1 MVLQIFQKQSV
12 LILNK
17 GKKMLK
23 KVLLFSFYLLITGE
37 SLMAKNSLPKYYEE
51 TLENGLKVVAIP
63 LNNNSNVITTD
74 IFYNVG
80 SRDEIMGKSGIAHML
95 EHLNF
100 KSTKNLKSGEFDKI
114 VKGFGGVNNASTGFD
129 YTHYYIKS
137 STKNLSKS
145 LGLYAD
151 LMENLTLKDE
161 EFQPER
167 DVVAEER
174 RWRTDNSPMGY
185 LYFKLFNNTFT
196 YHPYH
201 WTPIG
206 FMNDIQNWKIEDI
219 REFHSKY
226 YTPSNAIVIVAGDI
240 DKDKVFKEVRKK
252 FASIKNTKNSKNIP
266 KELHTVEPKQEGA
279 KRVIIHKDSE
289 VEMLAINF
297 NIPNFLSED
306 QYALSALS
314 ELLSSGKSSRLNEVL
329 VDEKRLVNSVYAYNM
344 ELKDPGVYLFMA
356 VCNPGIKAETVEK
369 VILEEI
375 EKIKAGDIKEEELQ
389 KVKKNTKSDFIFSL
403 ESSSSVASLY
413 GSYLSRGDIS
423 PLMKYEKK
431 IDALE
436 IEDLIRVANK
446 YFTASNSTT
455 MILEKSEEK

>member
-1 MVLQIFQKQSV
+1 
-12 LILNK
+12 
-17 GKKMLK
+17 MLK
-23 KVLLFSFYLLITGE
+23 KVLLLSVCLLIIGE
-37 SLMAKNSLPKYYEE
+37 NVMAKNSLPKYYEK
-51 TLENGLKVVAIP
+51 TLKNGLKIVAIP
-63 LNNNSNVITTD
+63 LKNNSDVITTD

-100 KSTKNLKSGEFDKI
+100 KSTKNLKAGEFDTI
-114 VKGFGGVNNASTGFD
+114 VKSFGGINNASTGFD

-137 STKNLSKS
+137 SKKNLSKS
-145 LGLYAD
+145 LELYAD

-206 FMNDIQNWKIEDI
+206 FMSDIQNWKIEDI
-219 REFHSKY
+219 KDFHSTY
-226 YTPSNAIVIVAGDI
+226 YTPSNAIVLVAGDI
-240 DKDKVFKEVRKK
+240 DKKTVFEEVTKK
-252 FASIKNTKNSKNIP
+252 FSDIKNTANSINIR
-266 KELHTVEPKQEGA
+266 KELHTIEPKQNGA
-279 KRVIIHKDSE
+279 KRIVIHKDSE

-297 NIPNFLSED
+297 NIPNFLHED
-306 QYALSALS
+306 QVALSALS
-314 ELLSSGKSSRLNEVL
+314 ELLSSGKSSRLNELL
-329 VDEKRLVNSVYAYNM
+329 VDEKQLVNTVYAYNM

-356 VCNPGIKAETVEK
+356 VCNPGVDARDVEK
-369 VILEEI
+369 IILEEI
-375 EKIKAGDIKEEELQ
+375 DKIKSGDIKEEELN
-389 KVKKNTKSDFIFSL
+389 KIKKNTKSDFIFSL

-413 GSYLSRGDIS
+413 GSYLSRGDIT
-423 PLMKYEKK
+423 PLMNYEDK
-431 IDALE
+431 IEALKT
-436 IEDLIRVANK
+436 EDLVKVAKK
-446 YFTASNSTT
+446 YFTSGNSTT
-455 MILEKSEEK
+455 VILKNNEENE

>member
-1 MVLQIFQKQSV
+1 
-12 LILNK
+12 
-17 GKKMLK
+17 MLK
-23 KVLLFSFYLLITGE
+23 KVLLFSFYLLIIGE
-37 SLMAKNSLPKYYEE
+37 NIMANNSLPKYYEE
-51 TLENGLKVVAIP
+51 TLDNGLKIVAIP
-63 LNNNSNVITTD
+63 LKNNSNVITTD

-80 SRDEIMGKSGIAHML
+80 SRDEVMGKSGIAHML

-100 KSTKNLKSGEFDKI
+100 KSTKNLKSGEFDTI

-129 YTHYYIKS
+129 YTHYFIKS
-137 STKNLSKS
+137 SKKNLTKS
-145 LGLYAD
+145 LELYAD

-206 FMNDIQNWKIEDI
+206 FMNDIQNWNIEDI

-240 DKDKVFKEVRKK
+240 NKEEVFKVAKSK
-252 FASIKNTKNSKNIP
+252 FSSIKNTNNSKDIK
-266 KELHTVEPKQEGA
+266 KELYTVEPKQEGP
-279 KRVIIHKDSE
+279 KNIVIQKDSE
-289 VEMLAINF
+289 VEMIAINF
-297 NIPNFLSED
+297 NIPNFLHED
-306 QYALSALS
+306 QFALSALS
-314 ELLSSGKSSRLNEVL
+314 ELLSSGKSSRLNQIL
-329 VDEKRLVNSVYAYNM
+329 IDEKQLVNTVYAYNM
-344 ELKDPGVYLFMA
+344 ELKDPGVYMFLA
-356 VCNPGIKAETVEK
+356 VCNPGVDAKDVEK
-369 VILEEI
+369 VLWEEI
-375 EKIKAGDIKEEELQ
+375 NKIKSGDIKLEELN

-423 PLMKYEKK
+423 PLMNYETK
-431 IDALE
+431 IENLK
-436 IEDLIRVANK
+436 IEDLVKVANK
-446 YFTASNSTT
+446 YLINSNSTT
-455 MILEKSEEK
+455 MILKKNVEKE

>member
-1 MVLQIFQKQSV
+1 
-12 LILNK
+12 
-17 GKKMLK
+17 
-23 KVLLFSFYLLITGE
+23 
-37 SLMAKNSLPKYYEE
+37 MANNSLPKYYEE
-51 TLENGLKVVAIP
+51 TLDNGLKIVAIP
-63 LNNNSNVITTD
+63 LKNNSNVITTD

-80 SRDEIMGKSGIAHML
+80 SRDEVMGKSGIAHML

-100 KSTKNLKSGEFDKI
+100 KSTKNLKSGEFDTI

-129 YTHYYIKS
+129 YTHYFIKS
-137 STKNLSKS
+137 SKKNLTKS
-145 LGLYAD
+145 LELYAD

-206 FMNDIQNWKIEDI
+206 FMNDIQNWNIEDI

-240 DKDKVFKEVRKK
+240 NKEEVFKVAKSK
-252 FASIKNTKNSKNIP
+252 FSSIKNTNNSKDIK
-266 KELHTVEPKQEGA
+266 KELYTVEPKQEGP
-279 KRVIIHKDSE
+279 KNIVIQKDSE
-289 VEMLAINF
+289 VEMIAINF
-297 NIPNFLSED
+297 NIPNFLHED
-306 QYALSALS
+306 QFALSALS
-314 ELLSSGKSSRLNEVL
+314 ELLSSGKSSRLNQIL
-329 VDEKRLVNSVYAYNM
+329 IDEKQLVNTVYAYNM
-344 ELKDPGVYLFMA
+344 ELKDPGVYMFLA
-356 VCNPGIKAETVEK
+356 VCNPGVDAKDVEK
-369 VILEEI
+369 VLWEEI
-375 EKIKAGDIKEEELQ
+375 NKIKSGDIKLEELN

-423 PLMKYEKK
+423 PLMNYETK
-431 IDALE
+431 IENLK
-436 IEDLIRVANK
+436 IEDLVKVANK
-446 YFTASNSTT
+446 YLINSNSTT
-455 MILEKSEEK
+455 MILKKNVEKE